1 MRPKLAAISWGVG
14 VVHYWEMPEHARVL
28 GNRTIEL
35 FRQYDIVPTPTNYEL
50 WFGYAA
56 AQNAE
61 LVRELDKAVAEKK
74 LTDVSYMQDLHGR
87 FFGSG
92 QGSAMDEMG
101 ASLQAE
107 VQKFA
112 KVLEGAGQDT
122 ATYGK
127 TLNVAASQLGRGDV
141 NQFKVVIE
149 GLVAATRAME
159 VKHKDLETE
168 LKTSSKEMSVLRGRM
183 ESVRK
188 ESLLDSLT
196 GLANRRCF
204 DERVN
209 EAVRE
214 VGAEGGDLCILIG
227 DVDHFKKFND
237 TWGHATGD
245 QVLRLVAQ
253 CFKGNT
259 KGRDTAA
266 RYGGEEFVVVLP
278 QTSID
283 NAITVAEQIRHAV
296 ETKKIV
302 KRSTGETLG
311 SITLSLGVARYAPGE
326 PIADTINRADACL
339 YAAKRAGR
347 NRVMSEWTID
357 ATEQKSAS

>member
-1 MRPKLAAISWGVG
+1 M
-14 VVHYWEMPEHARVL
+14 HYWEMPEHARGL

-35 FRQYDIVPTPTNYEL
+35 IRQYDIVPTPANYEL

-56 AQNAE
+56 AQNQD
-61 LVRELDKAVAEKK
+61 LVRELDKAVADGK
-74 LTDVSYMQDLHGR
+74 LPDAAFMRDLYER
-87 FFGSG
+87 FFDGG
-92 QGSAMDEMG
+92 QNSAFDEMG
-101 ASLQAE
+101 AKLQAE
-107 VQKFA
+107 VQRFA
-112 KVLEGAGQDT
+112 KVLEGAGHDN

-127 TLNVAASQLGRGDV
+127 TLNSAAGQLALGDV
-141 NQFKVVIE
+141 GQFKIIVDN
-149 GLVAATRAME
+149 LVAATQAME
-159 VKHKDLETE
+159 AKNKSLETE
-168 LKTSSKEMSVLRGRM
+168 LQTSSKEMQAMRNRM
-183 ESVRK
+183 ESVRM

-204 DERVN
+204 DEKVD

-214 VGAEGGDLCILIG
+214 VVVEGGDLCILMG

-278 QTSID
+278 QTSVD
-283 NAITVAEQIRHAV
+283 NAITIAEQIRHSV
-296 ETKKIV
+296 ESKKIV

-311 SITLSLGVARYAPGE
+311 SITLSIGVAKYVPGE

-347 NRVMSEWTID
+347 NRVMSEWNVD
-357 ATEQKSAS
+357 ATEKKSAS